1 MYGKNS
7 NLPASTAAHHQREKK
22 NNKLSCTSSHQ
33 EKCFIVSTLV
43 NLNYSPWILFWH
55 FAINMPFVC
64 ETIPAGELQRKA
76 ATPFS
81 KDHIT
86 ISPLGRWQSPLGK
99 RLLLTPCFMPTSFRQ
114 YADVIHNFE
123 VYADDVWLISFPTA
137 NSDAIAEM
145 VWLLMNQLN
154 MEIAEE
160 VPLSERCVFVE

>member
-1 MYGKNS
+1 
-7 NLPASTAAHHQREKK
+7 
-22 NNKLSCTSSHQ
+22 
-33 EKCFIVSTLV
+33 
-43 NLNYSPWILFWH
+43 
-55 FAINMPFVC
+55 MPFVC
-64 ETIPAGELQRKA
+64 ETIPAGELQKKA

-145 VWLLMNQLN
+145 VWLLMHQLN
-154 MEIAEE
+154 MEAAEE
-160 VPLSERCVFVE
+160 MPLNERCVFVE